1 MQKVLLARLFGER
14 PLAAVVSQPTRGL
27 DVVSTRYVRQLLM
40 VERNTGVG
48 ILLVSEDLDEI
59 LELSDRIL
67 VIFKGKIIGEVA
79 RKDFDRI
86 AIGAMM
92 AGV

>member
-1 MQKVLLARLFGER
+1 M
-14 PLAAVVSQPTRGL
+14 SQPTRGL

-40 VERNTGVG
+40 IERNAGVG

-59 LELSDRIL
+59 LELSDRVL
-67 VIFKGKIIGEVA
+67 VIFKGKIVGEVT
-79 RKDFDRI
+79 RDNFDRV
-86 AIGAMM
+86 AIGSMM